1 MCLGGGGGSSYRYQE
16 PVKYNPPP
24 GPEAGPDTV
33 NDIPVSDTGN
43 YNRNQ
48 MKAGGRTFTGKA
60 SASQSDR
67 SRGS

>member
-24 GPEAGPDTV
+24 GPAAGPDTV

-43 YNRNQ
+43 YNRDQ
-48 MKAGGRTFTGKA
+48 LQAGGKNRPSATG
-60 SASQSDR
+60 SQSSR
-67 SRGS
+67 SRGG

>member
-1 MCLGGGGGSSYRYQE
+1 MCLGGGGSTPRYNA

-48 MKAGGRTFTGKA
+48 MKAGGSTTSKG
-60 SASQSDR
+60 SGSQSDR